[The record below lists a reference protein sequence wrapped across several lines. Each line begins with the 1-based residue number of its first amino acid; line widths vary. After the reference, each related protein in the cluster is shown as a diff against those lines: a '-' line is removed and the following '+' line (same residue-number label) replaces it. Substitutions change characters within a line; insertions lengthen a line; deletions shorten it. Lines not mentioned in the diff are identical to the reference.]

1 MRSGRPTH
9 RHYSGLQ
16 AEVERLEIR
25 RRRQNPRDRSRPQF
39 PHLEL
44 PEVEAPPRRPVPK
57 LFPRDLDVQW
67 KAAEPRLRTLPKR
80 AHVAPSP
87 NRLANLA
94 QATAAEAPQLALRRQ
109 GFPCHVLMLGS
120 MAEAQPH
127 ACLAPVGFVG
137 HPLPPDPPAEEQP
150 PNPSPSVRPAHAP
163 WPTAEPTA
171 SRGSMVPDSASGAL
185 PPASSLG
192 ALPISVFP
200 AVRRPRALLSNR
212 APARLSAACLGIGAW
227 SSEQR
232 CCARRSD
239 VAKANNKAL
248 PQPGRFVAHAA
259 AAGWPIPATAP
270 SPRRSQQNAR
280 AAIPETTSTAS
291 WWARKRH
298 ARARPAPRILRP
310 GPAGMC
316 APGC

>member
-16 AEVERLEIR
+16 AEVGRLEIR
-25 RRRQNPRDRSRPQF
+25 RPRQSPRDRSRPQF
-39 PHLEL
+39 PHPEL

-80 AHVAPSP
+80 AHADPSP

-94 QATAAEAPQLALRRQ
+94 QATAAEAPQLALRHQ
-109 GFPCHVLMLGS
+109 GFQRHAQMLGS
-120 MAEAQPH
+120 TAEAQPH
-127 ACLAPVGFVG
+127 ACLAPAGFAG
-137 HPLPPDPPAEEQP
+137 HPVPPDPPAEEQP
-150 PNPSPSVRPAHAP
+150 PNPSPSVRPARAP
-163 WPTAEPTA
+163 WPITVPTA
-171 SRGSMVPDSASGAL
+171 AQHWTIPSLASGDL

-212 APARLSAACLGIGAW
+212 APARLSATWLAIALW
-227 SSEQR
+227 SSER
-232 CCARRSD
+232 CCARRGE
-239 VAKANNKAL
+239 VAKVNSKAL

-259 AAGWPIPATAP
+259 AAGWPIPAIAP

-291 WWARKRH
+291 WWARTRH